1 MSASRHPG
9 LGYTAETVPIAFITL
24 SFDPV
29 LRLTDDLVVRWSTV
43 ALAAVLVVV
52 LVVAG
57 MAARGAR
64 LRVDD
69 LLSIAVGSVPGAIA
83 AGRSGYVAL
92 HPEAF
97 AAGPGAILDPAVG
110 GLDLGAGVVGGIL
123 TATYVAILL
132 AAPVGRWAH
141 LAAVPLLLA
150 IGGGKL
156 AMLLGGGGQ
165 GLPTD
170 VAWATAYAGAGPW
183 GSLAPDLPSH
193 PAQAYEGIGT
203 LVLAVVLTLA
213 TRGGAFR
220 SRDGRLLLVALAGWG
235 LVRGAVSVTWRD
247 PITTPPLPAGGWLAI
262 AIAIG
267 AIGAAL
273 LATMVRRRRRLEEV
287 RAAEGPAWPEPE
299 SRPRF

>member
-9 LGYTAETVPIAFITL
+9 LGYTAGTVPIAVITL
-24 SFDPV
+24 AFDPAF
-29 LRLTDDLVVRWSTV
+29 RLTDDLVVRWSTI

-57 MAARGAR
+57 MAARTAR
-64 LRVDD
+64 LRADD
-69 LLSIAVGSVPGAIA
+69 LLSIAVGAVPGAIV
-83 AGRSGYVAL
+83 AGRLGYVAL

-97 AAGPGAILDPAVG
+97 VAGPGTILDPTVG
-110 GLDLGAGVVGGIL
+110 GLELGAGVVGGIL

-141 LAAVPLLLA
+141 LAAVPVLLA

-156 AMLLGGGGQ
+156 AMVLGGGGQ

-203 LVLAVVLTLA
+203 LVLAVVLMLA

-220 SRDGRLLLVALAGWG
+220 SRDGRLLLVALADWG
-235 LVRGAVSVTWRD
+235 LVRAAVSVTWRD
-247 PITTPPLPAGGWLAI
+247 PVSTPPFPGGGWIAV

-267 AIGAAL
+267 GLGLAV
-273 LATMVRRRRRLEEV
+273 LATIVRRRQRGAQERSAQE
-287 RAAEGPAWPEPE
+287 PAWPEPG

>member
-1 MSASRHPG
+1 M
-9 LGYTAETVPIAFITL
+9 PIAVITL

-29 LRLTDDLVVRWSTV
+29 VRLTDDLVVRWSTV
-43 ALAAVLVVV
+43 ALAAAFAVA

-57 MAARGAR
+57 IAARRAR
-64 LRVDD
+64 LRADD
-69 LLSIAVGSVPGAIA
+69 LLSIAVGAVPGAIL
-83 AGRSGYVAL
+83 AGRLGYVAI

-97 AAGPGAILDPAVG
+97 AAGPGTILDPAIG
-110 GLDLGAGVVGGIL
+110 GLELGASVVGGIL

-132 AAPVGRWAH
+132 AAPIGRWAH

-170 VAWATAYAGAGPW
+170 AAWATAYMGAGPW
-183 GSLAPDLPSH
+183 GSLAPELPSH

-203 LVLAVVLTLA
+203 VVVAVVLVLALA
-213 TRGGAFR
+213 AGAFR
-220 SRDGRLLLVALAGWG
+220 SRDGRLLLIALAGFG
-235 LVRGAVSVTWRD
+235 LIRAAVSVTWRD
-247 PITTPPLPAGGWLAI
+247 PIANPPFPAGGWLAV

-267 AIGAAL
+267 SLGLAL
-273 LATMVRRRRRLEEV
+273 LATLVRRRQRGAQA
-287 RAAEGPAWPEPE
+287 RAAQEPAWPEPE